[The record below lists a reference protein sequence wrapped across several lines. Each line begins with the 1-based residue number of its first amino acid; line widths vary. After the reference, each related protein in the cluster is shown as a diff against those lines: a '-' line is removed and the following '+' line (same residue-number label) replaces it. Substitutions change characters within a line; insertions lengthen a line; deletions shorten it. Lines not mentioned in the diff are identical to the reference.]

1 MKYLPPAVRNSAIGY
16 HFPTKLK
23 DEIQNKAAD
32 KQVNIIEKR
41 MEQSFDE
48 IISEKSKK
56 SMSSLEKSFRKSG
69 MTYEGYVQ
77 RQIDKY
83 LQNKNLLGEIEM
95 EIQNSEAG
103 SRIRVE
109 GDV

>member
-1 MKYLPPAVRNSAIGY
+1 MKYLPPAVRNSAVGY

-23 DEIQNKAAD
+23 DEIQSKATD

-83 LQNKNLLGEIEM
+83 LQDKKLLGEMEM
-95 EIQNSEAG
+95 EIMNSQKVDTVY
-103 SRIRVE
+103 VE
-109 GDV
+109 